1 LAIDRGCA
9 DFNNLHM
16 RPRKSLIS
24 AVILPLVVGLAGMA
38 HLMSQPRFAAYR
50 SVDVVQLTGSGMC
63 FGVAL
68 FALIVLLRTP
78 RA

>member
-1 LAIDRGCA
+1 
-9 DFNNLHM
+9 M
-16 RPRKSLIS
+16 QQRKSLIS
-24 AVILPLVVGLAGMA
+24 AVMVPLVVGVVGMA
-38 HLMSQPRFAAYR
+38 HLMSQPRFATFR

>member
-1 LAIDRGCA
+1 MFQR
-9 DFNNLHM
+9 
-16 RPRKSLIS
+16 RSLLP
-24 AVILPLVVGLAGMA
+24 AVIVPLIIGLAGMA
-38 HLMSQPRFAAYR
+38 HLMSQPRFAAIR

-68 FALIVLLRTP
+68 VALIALLRTP